1 MSSAKYLLVAAVAA
15 GFAAPASA
23 GVTGTIPAT
32 YISRGISFIN
42 GYSNNSNA
50 LGVISYSSIAQGSA
64 SAGAYATP
72 MSRADVSG
80 ASGAMGTSIIA
91 DVYMTYSFVILS
103 SQVGFADVLINAN
116 SGANGVGSYSAFADV
131 DLVGVTNLAHAHACN
146 NTGYCSNVY
155 TSGGTR
161 AFSLRLNKFYTFR
174 LHANGDTVNS
184 FSSFYAFADPTVT
197 FNPAYTAPADA
208 QISFSP
214 GFAPLAGVPE
224 PASWALLLA
233 GFGLVGGMA
242 RRDRQ
247 IRVVA

>member
-1 MSSAKYLLVAAVAA
+1 MSSANYLLVAAVAA
-15 GFAAPASA
+15 GFAAPANA

-42 GYSNNSNA
+42 GYSSNSNA
-50 LGVISYSSIAQGSA
+50 LGVVSYSSLAEGSA

-72 MSRADVSG
+72 VSRADESG
-80 ASGAMGTSIIA
+80 ASGAMGTTINA

-103 SQVGFADVLINAN
+103 SQVGFADVLITAN

-131 DLVGVTNLAHAHACN
+131 DLVGVTTLAHAYACN

-161 AFSLRLNKFYTFR
+161 ALSLRLNKFYTFR
-174 LHANGDTVNS
+174 LHANGHTVNS

-197 FNPAYTAPADA
+197 FDPAYAAPADA
-208 QISFSP
+208 KISFSP
-214 GFAPLAGVPE
+214 GFAPPAAVPE

-233 GFGLVGGMA
+233 GFGLVGAMT
-242 RRDRQ
+242 RRRLPV
-247 IRVVA
+247 RVAA

>member
-15 GFAAPASA
+15 GFAAPANA

-32 YISRGISFIN
+32 YISRGISFASS
-42 GYSNNSNA
+42 YSNSSNA
-50 LGVISYSSIAQGSA
+50 LGVVSYSSIVDGSA

-72 MSRADVSG
+72 LSRADVSG
-80 ASGAMGTSIIA
+80 ASGAMGTTVIA

-103 SQVGFADVLINAN
+103 SQVGFADVLIDAN

-131 DLVGVTNLAHAHACN
+131 DLVGVTTLAHAYACN
-146 NTGYCSNVY
+146 NTGYCSNKY

-174 LHANGDTVNS
+174 LHANGHTVIAN
-184 FSSFYAFADPTVT
+184 SSFYAFADPTVT
-197 FNPAYTAPADA
+197 FNPAFTAPADA

-214 GFAPLAGVPE
+214 GFAPGVPE

>member
-1 MSSAKYLLVAAVAA
+1 MAFAKYLLVAAVA
-15 GFAAPASA
+15 GFAASA
-23 GVTGTIPAT
+23 NAAVTGTIPAT
-32 YISRGISFIN
+32 YISRGISFFN

-50 LGVISYSSIAQGSA
+50 LGVVSYSSIAEGSA

-72 MSRADVSG
+72 VSRADVSG
-80 ASGAMGTSIIA
+80 ASGAMGTFVGA

-131 DLVGVTNLAHAHACN
+131 DLVGVASLAHAYACN

-161 AFSLRLNKFYTFR
+161 GFSLRLNKFYTFR
-174 LHANGDTVNS
+174 LHANGHTVIS
-184 FSSFYAFADPTVT
+184 SSSFYAFADPTVT

-208 QISFSP
+208 QISFSS
-214 GFAPLAGVPE
+214 GFAPPAGVPE

-247 IRVVA
+247 VRVLA